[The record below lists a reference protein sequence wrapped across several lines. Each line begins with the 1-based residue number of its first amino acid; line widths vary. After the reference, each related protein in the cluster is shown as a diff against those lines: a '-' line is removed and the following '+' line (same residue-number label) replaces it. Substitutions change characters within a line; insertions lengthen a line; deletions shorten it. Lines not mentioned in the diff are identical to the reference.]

1 MRQYRNAGRLRM
13 KFFYNPFRAV
23 KAGIR
28 KSLNPAMQGV
38 AFDAKLSFNN
48 ALYIVFLHYSVK

>member
-1 MRQYRNAGRLRM
+1 M